1 MCGIAGIFQFCDN
14 TDHVSLSKNV
24 KHLLNSI
31 KHRGPDNQGISDQGQ
46 CVLGMV
52 RLSIIDIPTGH
63 QPMFSPDN
71 RYSIVFNGE
80 VYNYREIRDGLQ
92 KESVTFETNSD
103 TEVILKGYVK
113 YGVKILD
120 LLDGMFAFAIY
131 DSLNEELF
139 IARDRLGKKPLY
151 YYKDSE
157 KLIFCSEVHAIS
169 KYIGLDLSLNK
180 QSYWDYLTYRYIP
193 GVDTSYSQIKKFERG
208 EYSLIST
215 SGVTKNSYW
224 SIPRESSSEPIREI
238 KVDSIAD
245 RFGTLF
251 SQSVTKRLVSD
262 VPVGVMLSGGIDSCA
277 VLYEVSK
284 HQPIDSYHVFFDTTD
299 NDYNELKYAKQMA
312 QFSGSPLH
320 VVEATRQD
328 FYDQLLDISKITDEP
343 LSDLASIPF
352 KMVCD
357 LAAKNVKVALSGEGS
372 DEILAGYGINSI
384 QRRLQLLSVLN
395 RVPESI
401 RRWVRVIV
409 EKREGRKI
417 ALFDEV
423 GKSIEQW
430 GKNSNYNI
438 TYQIS
443 HNEKA
448 EFLHAD
454 TEHEFFDSSRFLHEL
469 YDSVEDEDVINQLL
483 HIVSSDWLEQDVL
496 MKSDKV
502 SMSSSLELRCPFL
515 DHHLVEYLFKVP
527 GNFKVGNLNGQHQS
541 KLLLKKYLYGKIPDN
556 LVFRKKLG
564 FPVPSYDLKAQ
575 KDVEFMYDILNSDD
589 CYYLQIFQKNKVMK
603 LLDSLKY
610 NFSESGSLK
619 HFLWSMVVYELWAK
633 GKV

>member
-1 MCGIAGIFQFCDN
+1 M
-14 TDHVSLSKNV
+14 
-24 KHLLNSI
+24 
-31 KHRGPDNQGISDQGQ
+31 
-46 CVLGMV
+46 
-52 RLSIIDIPTGH
+52 
-63 QPMFSPDN
+63 
-71 RYSIVFNGE
+71 
-80 VYNYREIRDGLQ
+80 
-92 KESVTFETNSD
+92 
-103 TEVILKGYVK
+103 
-113 YGVKILD
+113 
-120 LLDGMFAFAIY
+120 
-131 DSLNEELF
+131 
-139 IARDRLGKKPLY
+139 
-151 YYKDSE
+151 
-157 KLIFCSEVHAIS
+157 
-169 KYIGLDLSLNK
+169 
-180 QSYWDYLTYRYIP
+180 
-193 GVDTSYSQIKKFERG
+193 
-208 EYSLIST
+208 
-215 SGVTKNSYW
+215 
-224 SIPRESSSEPIREI
+224 
-238 KVDSIAD
+238 
-245 RFGTLF
+245 
-251 SQSVTKRLVSD
+251 
-262 VPVGVMLSGGIDSCA
+262 
-277 VLYEVSK
+277 
-284 HQPIDSYHVFFDTTD
+284 
-299 NDYNELKYAKQMA
+299 
-312 QFSGSPLH
+312 
-320 VVEATRQD
+320 
-328 FYDQLLDISKITDEP
+328 LDISKITDEP

-423 GKSIEQW
+423 GKSVEQW

-448 EFLHAD
+448 EFLHVD

-619 HFLWSMVVYELWAK
+619 HFLWSVVVYELWAK